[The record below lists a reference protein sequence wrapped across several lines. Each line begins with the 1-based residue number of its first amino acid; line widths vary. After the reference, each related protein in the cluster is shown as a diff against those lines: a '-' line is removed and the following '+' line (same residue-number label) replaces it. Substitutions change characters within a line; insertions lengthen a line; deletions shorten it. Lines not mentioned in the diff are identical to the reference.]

1 MLNLYQAIL
10 AEGGI
15 RSYRNGHLKEELQ
28 VIPLCL
34 RRRRGLPLDEMIDTL
49 RAYGFWF
56 ESESDLLDAIA
67 RYRKTA
73 EDLPPKPEREFPTLR
88 EVQRHHLQTAL
99 DKTGGNI
106 RQAAQLLDVP
116 YVSMQRHVK
125 RYRLR
130 TASNS
135 HVEAPF

>member
-1 MLNLYQAIL
+1 MNLYQAIL

-15 RSYRNGHLKEELQ
+15 RSYRDGHLKEELS

-34 RRRRGLPLDEMIDTL
+34 RRRAGLPLDEMIDTL

-67 RYRKTA
+67 RHKPHVEERV
-73 EDLPPKPEREFPTLR
+73 PKPEREFPPLG
-88 EVQRHHLQTAL
+88 EVVRQHLQTAL

-106 RQAAQLLDVP
+106 RQAARLLEVP

-125 RYRLR
+125 RYRLS
-130 TASNS
+130 TGSA
-135 HVEAPF
+135 ATPF